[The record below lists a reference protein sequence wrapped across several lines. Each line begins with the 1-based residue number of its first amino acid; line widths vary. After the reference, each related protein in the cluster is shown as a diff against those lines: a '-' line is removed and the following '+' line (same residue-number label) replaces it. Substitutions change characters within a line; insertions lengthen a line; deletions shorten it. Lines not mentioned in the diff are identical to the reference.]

1 MSEKQ
6 RRWVMVAMCS
16 VVGIVLLDESA
27 VAVALTEIADDFGMS
42 RTGVNWVLSVY
53 LVALSAT
60 VAAFGRLADVVGLKT
75 VVIGGALAFGVTS
88 VAAGVARDPAWLL
101 GARALQGLG
110 AAAAFPASAG
120 IIRAITP
127 PEQLGRALGYFGFS
141 SALGLMAGPLVGGWL
156 TETLSWRSIFFLSA
170 PIVFFIVAV
179 TGRAFEEPPRD
190 EAASQAR
197 FDWGGFALLALGLG
211 ALVGALMQ
219 APVWGW
225 TSVPSLLAF
234 AVGAVALALFVAVER
249 NRAHPVMELGLLRNA
264 TFFSANA
271 TTLLAQFGKTSVIVY
286 GPYFMIEVL
295 GMSPFDAGIGIIP
308 GLIVAMLVGPPTGRT
323 VDRIGARRP
332 VLIALAAL
340 ALSLLYLSFAVR
352 QGNYVVLVP
361 GLLVWGYGA
370 AAMFAGS
377 RRAAQGT
384 VPAAKAGQASG
395 INATAQW
402 LGAALSVPVL
412 GAFIHA
418 EPDFGRLYL
427 AAAGIIASAAAFV
440 WWLFL
445 NPRRQEPA
453 PGDAGAATSSSASQ
467 PPVEPPS

>member
-1 MSEKQ
+1 
-6 RRWVMVAMCS
+6 MVAMCS
-16 VVGIVLLDESA
+16 VVGILLLDESA
-27 VAVALTEIADDFGMS
+27 VAVALTEIGDDFGMS

-127 PEQLGRALGYFGFS
+127 PERLGRALGYFGFS

-197 FDWGGFALLALGLG
+197 FDWWGFALLALGLG

-225 TSVPSLLAF
+225 TSAPSLLAF
-234 AVGAVALALFVAVER
+234 AVGAVALA
-249 NRAHPVMELGLLRNA
+249 P
-264 TFFSANA
+264 

-286 GPYFMIEVL
+286 GPYFLIEVL

-340 ALSLLYLSFAVR
+340 TASLLYLSFAVR

-384 VPAAKAGQASG
+384 VPATKAGQASG

-427 AAAGIIASAAAFV
+427 AAAGIIPSAAAFV

-445 NPRRQEPA
+445 NPRREEPT
-453 PGDAGAATSSSASQ
+453 PGNVGAATSSAAG
-467 PPVEPPS
+467 PPNVEPPS